1 MYEIHEIIKIRRAL
15 IILYYILRI
24 QIEMYVSM
32 YWESLLFVHC
42 LG

>member
-1 MYEIHEIIKIRRAL
+1 M
-15 IILYYILRI
+15 IILNIYNVNDSYILRI